1 MPQSVKPIR
10 EVDKKYGKFV
20 FLPPCIIDNGFVISG
35 FDHFYLPRLRPRQ

>member
-20 FLPPCIIDNGFVISG
+20 FYHPVSLITA
-35 FDHFYLPRLRPRQ
+35 L